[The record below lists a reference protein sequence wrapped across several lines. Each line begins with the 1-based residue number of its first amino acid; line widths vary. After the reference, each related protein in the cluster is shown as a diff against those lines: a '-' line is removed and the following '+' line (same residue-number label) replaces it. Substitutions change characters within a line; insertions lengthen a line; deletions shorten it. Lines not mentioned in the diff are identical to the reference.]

1 MVLCTFQ
8 MYSEVQ
14 EALKSAG
21 QDRNV
26 VLAVI
31 TGAGD
36 YYCSGNDLTNFLNIP
51 PEGPAKLAAEAKDIL
66 L

>member
-1 MVLCTFQ
+1 

-14 EALKSAG
+14 EALRTAG
-21 QDRNV
+21 QDSSV
-26 VLAVI
+26 ALAVI

-36 YYCSGNDLTNFLNIP
+36 YYCSGNDLTNFMNIP
-51 PEGPAKLAAEAKDIL
+51 PEGPAKLAAQARSIL